1 MHQRNISLVSLVVC
15 LCVIAA
21 CRSESPPESAAGT
34 GSTAPATSSPSPA
47 PAVAVPAAGPHQV
60 NGFVYEDRNRNGQ
73 FDAGDE
79 RLPQQ
84 VVLLTDTD
92 NFREI
97 RSVTTGADGVF
108 RLENVPDGA
117 YRVTLR
123 IPEGFERTVD
133 DSFVITVSPERTIPE
148 VQFGVAAR

>member
-1 MHQRNISLVSLVVC
+1 MHQRNLSLVSLLVC

-21 CRSESPPESAAGT
+21 CRAESPPEQTAAT

-47 PAVAVPAAGPHQV
+47 PAAGPHQV

-148 VQFGVAAR
+148 VQFGMAAR